1 MAKLIEVV
9 NPKAFQLEAL
19 QEAIEEGVQKHPFL
33 RGPQVVDHLQKAV
46 PRHDGFWTV
55 RKGNG
60 DLLGWSWAQ
69 GPTVL
74 YPFAQLGNIYVRPNV
89 RPWVRDKLLGAV
101 TEWAF
106 ERGHTITTVLY
117 RNKVKAALQLIRRV
131 CDADVL
137 GTVLHLTPRIEEIVK
152 EEDAA

>member
-9 NPKAFQLEAL
+9 NPKAFQLESL

-33 RGPQVVDHLQKAV
+33 RGPQIVNHLQGAV
-46 PRHDGFWTV
+46 PRQAGFWTV

-60 DLLGWSWAQ
+60 DLLGWSWME

-74 YPFAQLGNIYVRPNV
+74 YPFAQLGHIYVRPNV
-89 RPWVRDKLLGAV
+89 RPWVRDKLLKAAM
-101 TEWAF
+101 EWAF
-106 ERGHTITTVLY
+106 EQGHTVTTVLY

-131 CDADVL
+131 CEADVL
-137 GTVLHLTPRIEEIVK
+137 GTVLHVTPRIEELTKKGDVV
-152 EEDAA
+152 